1 MNDAQVPFNS
11 SLIYLM
17 EEPIFFYE
25 NVKCNYEW
33 NSLTFNLTDA
43 SGNPVEDLSE
53 WISSSTNVFEK
64 SFLARQNKQ
73 ERIMNVKVNA
83 ALSDGRTKA
92 ETTFKVIFLAEVI
105 PEVVKPNS
113 APYFLIKP
121 QQIYVRFIDSNS
133 TAEVDPVI
141 LGKVYDLEGDSIKHS
156 FLCKNCGED

>member
-11 SLIYLM
+11 SLTYMM

-25 NVKCNYEW
+25 NVKCSYEW
-33 NSLTFNLTDA
+33 NSLTINITDA

-64 SFLARQNKQ
+64 LFLARQNKQ

-105 PEVVKPNS
+105 PEVLKPNS

-121 QQIYVRFIDSNS
+121 
-133 TAEVDPVI
+133 
-141 LGKVYDLEGDSIKHS
+141 
-156 FLCKNCGED
+156 